1 LKKDTDRNLYAFI
14 SHNFKR
20 IQHDRHRMND
30 KEFHNN
36 IIILSFLDNYKQSFY
51 IGSLIVKK
59 LILSIVIT
67 RRSKRKVK
75 ARGETDFKYYIFSE
89 GFAHGGVNAKGCY
102 LLFQP
107 ITLRTLLLS
116 HLNTLVSKRD
126 TCQQVTV
133 HTFNHLTKL

>member
-1 LKKDTDRNLYAFI
+1 MLLKKDTDRNLYAFI

-36 IIILSFLDNYKQSFY
+36 IIMLSFLDNYKQSFY

-67 RRSKRKVK
+67 RRSKREVK
-75 ARGETDFKYYIFSE
+75 ARGESDRVLSAIKYRSRLNHFPFNFLHMRCFQAIDFK
-89 GFAHGGVNAKGCY
+89 NLCCY
-102 LLFQP
+102 FF
-107 ITLRTLLLS
+107 
-116 HLNTLVSKRD
+116 LVFH
-126 TCQQVTV
+126 Q
-133 HTFNHLTKL
+133 